1 MNFKGIISF
10 VLLVLGINL
19 SFSIGVHKCEVE
31 NGVIDLSKGIQNKNE
46 VIKLCGEWEFYPNQF
61 IGIDEYK
68 SNKNLKP
75 VIKHI
80 PSFWTKEEFK
90 NNKKGTG
97 FGTYHLLIIVNQ
109 DTKLHGLA
117 FFDIFSSYRLFVD
130 NELIAAVGVPA
141 KTKKS
146 YYPEL
151 RNVFKVFRSDNDS
164 VHVFV
169 QVSNFSHRLGGITKT
184 PILGTYSAIRS
195 IEKQLLM
202 SDIFCISILFISAFM
217 FFVLYI
223 FMKREYAYLLFALF
237 SFIAFI
243 SLFVIN
249 ILHIFS
255 FTHLSFNAVIK
266 IQYIT
271 IYLMI
276 STILL
281 YIYYLYPLKSE
292 KIRVFIICA
301 INLLLV
307 ALSAVLPVYLLSWVI
322 HYSKFIITLTIVY
335 GVFYAINILKRKEE
349 MSWIMIVGLSLITIT
364 SSVDL
369 YMSTHYLQLANSVSR
384 IGILL
389 FILSQIFLLLKNFV
403 DTQNQLEKLT
413 KDLKHI
419 NNNLEK
425 IVNSRTQKL
434 KSQKLNLEDQRR
446 QLKKIVKT
454 KNKLFSIIGHDLR
467 SPIGIA
473 NMYADTMLEDKTL
486 KSKQHEMLKFISD
499 SSSAALH
506 LLNNLLMWGKSE
518 TGTVIYR
525 PTYFDIQEL
534 FVESINQF
542 KGAMEAKDLKFTI
555 NSENQII
562 FADRFMIFMVVNNV
576 LSNAVKFSEPGKII
590 KATIHNIIIRKR
602 KNVVIQIEDEGVGM
616 SPELIETVLKT
627 NEYISQRGTK
637 NEKGSGLG
645 LKICR
650 DFIKQNNG
658 KFNILSEKGKGTTIE
673 IIIPVKIWD

>member
-1 MNFKGIISF
+1 
-10 VLLVLGINL
+10 
-19 SFSIGVHKCEVE
+19 
-31 NGVIDLSKGIQNKNE
+31 
-46 VIKLCGEWEFYPNQF
+46 
-61 IGIDEYK
+61 
-68 SNKNLKP
+68 
-75 VIKHI
+75 
-80 PSFWTKEEFK
+80 
-90 NNKKGTG
+90 
-97 FGTYHLLIIVNQ
+97 
-109 DTKLHGLA
+109 
-117 FFDIFSSYRLFVD
+117 
-130 NELIAAVGVPA
+130 
-141 KTKKS
+141 
-146 YYPEL
+146 
-151 RNVFKVFRSDNDS
+151 
-164 VHVFV
+164 
-169 QVSNFSHRLGGITKT
+169 
-184 PILGTYSAIRS
+184 
-195 IEKQLLM
+195 
-202 SDIFCISILFISAFM
+202 
-217 FFVLYI
+217 
-223 FMKREYAYLLFALF
+223 F

-276 STILL
+276 STLLL

-389 FILSQIFLLLKNFV
+389 FILSQIFLLLKKFV